1 MTDLK
6 TTGLRTTGLEA
17 DYPKVSLIDADGRG
31 YVWIGAEVD
40 WRPPFLYGWMSRRKR
55 RVLALMKSVK
65 PKGAEVSVFRAWL
78 VPPGRGRYLKD
89 RPEVHVARYD
99 AVLLLAFPTLAEARD
114 WIDGAEAFLSE
125 IRAVSKRVDHHVLT
139 NARRIGPVDH
149 DRDGIFLF
157 NYFVADDRDVN
168 LAIWEH
174 TAGWFQHATGLDNS
188 TLLIPEEA
196 SDYTV
201 INHCR
206 WDGPSDILPALIF
219 RRDFR
224 SFVLRSFELNKTAA
238 TPVLYRL
245 A

>member
-1 MTDLK
+1 MTE
-6 TTGLRTTGLEA
+6 LRTTGLEA
-17 DYPKVSLIDADGRG
+17 EYPRVSLIGTDGRG

-40 WRPPFLYGWMSRRKR
+40 RRTPVLYGWMSRRKR
-55 RVLALMKSVK
+55 RVLALMKSVRAD
-65 PKGAEVSVFRAWL
+65 GAEVSVFRAWL

-89 RPEVHVARYD
+89 RPGVHVARYD
-99 AVLLLAFPTLAEARD
+99 AVMLLAFPTPQDARD
-114 WIDGAEAFLSE
+114 WMAGSEGFLADLREASTRL
-125 IRAVSKRVDHHVLT
+125 DHHVLT

-149 DRDGIFLF
+149 DRDGVFLF
-157 NYFVADDRDVN
+157 NYFVADDREVN
-168 LAIWEH
+168 LAVWEH

-188 TLLIPEEA
+188 TLLIPEGK

-206 WDGPSDILPALIF
+206 WDRPADILPALIF

-224 SFVLRSFELNKTAA
+224 RFVLRSFEINRTAA